1 METLK
6 TTAVESNFQFT
17 TKNEAKGE
25 PKNRIVHPRIQ
36 AKKTKIVGSKSASN
50 LLLLQMYS
58 QENDIL
64 FI

>member
-1 METLK
+1 METSK
-6 TTAVESNFQFT
+6 IAAVESNLQFK
-17 TKNEAKGE
+17 TKKEGKGGSKDR
-25 PKNRIVHPRIQ
+25 PVHPRIES
-36 AKKTKIVGSKSASN
+36 KKTKIVGSKSASN

>member
-17 TKNEAKGE
+17 TKNETKGASKDR
-25 PKNRIVHPRIQ
+25 PVHPRIES
-36 AKKTKIVGSKSASN
+36 KKRKIVGSKSASN

>member
-1 METLK
+1 METSKNAAL
-6 TTAVESNFQFT
+6 ESNFQFK
-17 TKNEAKGE
+17 TKKEVNSGSKDSL
-25 PKNRIVHPRIQ
+25 VHPRIES
-36 AKKTKIVGSKSASN
+36 KKTKLFGSKSASS